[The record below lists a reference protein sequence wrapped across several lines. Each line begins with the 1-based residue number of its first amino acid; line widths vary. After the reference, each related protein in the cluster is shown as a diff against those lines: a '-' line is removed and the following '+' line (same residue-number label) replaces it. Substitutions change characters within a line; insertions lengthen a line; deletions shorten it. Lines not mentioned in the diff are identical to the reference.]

1 MSPTSYQTAP
11 PRVVIITIQLRG
23 VKPGVTFLGL
33 PNDRTNQYILLGD
46 RPPRLRMSLQTLND
60 VFFAVLEREHP
71 QVMLQRRAE
80 DWVPISSETFH
91 QRTVAISGAL
101 QRWGV
106 TRGDRVAILSENR
119 PEWMMAD
126 FASLLLGAVTVPI
139 YATLTAEQTAYIL
152 RDSSARVIFL
162 STELQLQKVLS
173 IRQQTMLEK
182 MVVMD
187 ATESRDAVPVQEL
200 WAGSPRD
207 RDPTPEAVG
216 RAVTADDLAT
226 IIYTSGTTG
235 TPKGVMLTHGN
246 MASNLNCSLAE
257 FPVRP
262 GDLSI
267 SFLPLSHVTAR
278 HVDLA
283 LLYRGVT
290 LAHLPFVN
298 QLPRALLELKPTFFV
313 AVPRVY
319 EKIHFQT
326 EQKAQSFPNSA
337 FYKWAISVGR
347 DSLPEIL
354 AGQRPE
360 SKSWRLADRLV
371 YSKVRAGLGG
381 RIEIFI
387 SGGAPLGREL
397 AEWYAAVGIRI
408 HEGYGLTETS
418 PVIAVNTPRAHKIG
432 TVGRPLPNVEVRIAE
447 DGEVLVRGPSVF
459 KQYWNKPKET
469 QEAFVDGWFK
479 TGDIGNLDGDGFLCI
494 TDRKKDLIKTSGGK
508 FIAPQPIEN
517 SLKHNALIAE
527 AVVLGE
533 KRKFPSVL
541 ISPNFPLLEDWAR
554 DHDVTFSSRQEL
566 VACPEVRVLYEGIV
580 EDLNG
585 NLARF
590 EKLKRVL
597 LVADEFSAED
607 GTLTASMKLR
617 RKVVAERYR
626 QQIEEMYEQAEAAGG
641 VAASE

>member
-1 MSPTSYQTAP
+1 
-11 PRVVIITIQLRG
+11 
-23 VKPGVTFLGL
+23 
-33 PNDRTNQYILLGD
+33 
-46 RPPRLRMSLQTLND
+46 MSLRTLND
-60 VFFAVLEREHP
+60 VFLAVVERRNAN
-71 QVMLQRRAE
+71 VMLQRRGDE
-80 DWVPISSETFH
+80 WVPISSEAL
-91 QRTVAISGAL
+91 RERVLAVSGAL
-101 QRWGV
+101 RRWGV
-106 TRGDRVAILSENR
+106 SKGDRVAILSENR
-119 PEWMMAD
+119 PEWTIAD
-126 FASLLLGAVTVPI
+126 FASLLIGAVTVPI
-139 YATLTAEQTAYIL
+139 YATLTPEQTAYIL
-152 RDSSARVIFL
+152 RDSGARVVFL
-162 STELQLQKVLS
+162 SSETQLQKVLS
-173 IRQQTMLEK
+173 IRGQTAVER

-187 ATESRDAVPVQEL
+187 AVEGVDAVRMAEME
-200 WAGSPRD
+200 SD
-207 RDPTPEAVG
+207 G
-216 RAVTADDLAT
+216 RASLDAELEALQATVGAVSPDDLAT

-257 FPVRP
+257 FPVQG
-262 GDLSI
+262 GDVSI

-278 HVDLA
+278 HVDFA

-290 LAHLPFVN
+290 LIHLALVTR
-298 QLPRALLELKPTFFV
+298 LPQVLLEVKPTFFV

-326 EQKAQSFPNSA
+326 EQKAKGFPNST
-337 FYKWAISVGR
+337 FYDWALSVGK
-347 DSLPEIL
+347 EYQAEVL
-354 AGQRPE
+354 AGRKPT
-360 SKSWRLADRLV
+360 SKAWRLADRLL

-381 RIEIFI
+381 RLQTFI

-397 AEWYAAVGIRI
+397 AEWYAAIGIRI

-418 PVIAVNTPRAHKIG
+418 PVIAVNTPQAHKIG
-432 TVGRPLPNVEVRIAE
+432 TVGKPLPNLEVRIAK

-479 TGDIGNLDGDGFLCI
+479 TGDIGKLDGDGFLSI

-517 SLKHNALIAE
+517 SLKHNVLIAE

-541 ISPNFPLLEDWAR
+541 IAPNFPLLEEWAR
-554 DHDVTFSSRQEL
+554 GHELPFASRQEL
-566 VACPEVRVLYEGIV
+566 VAHPEVRALYEGIV
-580 EDLNG
+580 EELNR

-597 LVADEFSAED
+597 LVADEFSAEN

-617 RKVVAERYR
+617 RRVVEERYR
-626 QQIEEMYEQAEAAGG
+626 QQIEEMYEQAEGAGPG
-641 VAASE
+641 TEPNT